1 VVQQI
6 RLRLRDSGLETALG
20 LSVEETTRVLR
31 RDMYAAQRKALVE
44 ARNAG
49 ELDDEVMR
57 GELQHLDYE
66 EAATAFDRVRPDLP
80 GDPRPGTSPRR
91 CG

>member
-1 VVQQI
+1 VVD
-6 RLRLRDSGLETALG
+6 RTKAAVDARETADAEEDAATPSTTW
-20 LSVEETTRVLR
+20 LSVEETTRALR

-57 GELQHLDYE
+57 GELEHLDYE
-66 EAATAFDRVRPDLP
+66 EAATAFDRGAP
-80 GDPRPGTSPRR
+80 
-91 CG
+91 

>member
-1 VVQQI
+1 VDARKELDERESADAEQ
-6 RLRLRDSGLETALG
+6 DATTAPTTWA
-20 LSVEETTRVLR
+20 SVEETTRALR

-57 GELQHLDYE
+57 GELEHLDYE
-66 EAATAFDRVRPDLP
+66 EAATAFDR
-80 GDPRPGTSPRR
+80 GAT
-91 CG
+91 